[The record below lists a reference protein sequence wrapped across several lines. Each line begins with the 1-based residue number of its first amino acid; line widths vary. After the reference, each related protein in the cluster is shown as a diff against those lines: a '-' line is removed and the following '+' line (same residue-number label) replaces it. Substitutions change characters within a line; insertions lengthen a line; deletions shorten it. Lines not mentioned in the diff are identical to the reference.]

1 MTIDLHPAT
10 ETLSRVVTGVRDDQ
24 LALPTPCAGATVADL
39 IDHVGGLSLAFTAAA
54 TKTRLPDDQQAPQAD
69 GTKLDSDWRTQIPHR
84 LDALADAWG
93 EPNAWEGMTQAGPV
107 QMPGQVAALVAIN
120 EVVVHGWDIAAA
132 TGQPYDV
139 APELVD
145 AARTFVQASVDQNPG
160 GTPGLFGPPV
170 AVAADATPAD
180 QLLGLTGRDP
190 SWPN

>member
-1 MTIDLHPAT
+1 MIDLHPAT
-10 ETLSRVVTGVRDDQ
+10 ETLSHVLTGVRDDQ

-69 GTKLDSDWRTQIPHR
+69 GARLDPDWRARIPER
-84 LDALADAWG
+84 LDALAEAWR
-93 EPNAWEGMTQAGPV
+93 EPTAWEGLTQAGPV
-107 QMPGQVAALVAIN
+107 EMPGGVAALVAIN

-132 TGQPYDV
+132 TGQPYEV

-145 AARTFVQASVDQNPG
+145 AARTFVQASVDQNPD

-170 AVAADATPAD
+170 AVPADASPAH